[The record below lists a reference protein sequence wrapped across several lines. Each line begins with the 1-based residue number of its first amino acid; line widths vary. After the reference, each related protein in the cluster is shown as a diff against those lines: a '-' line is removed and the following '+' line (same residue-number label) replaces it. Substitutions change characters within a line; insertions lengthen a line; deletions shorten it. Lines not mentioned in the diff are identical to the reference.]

1 MGYPSY
7 SNFCLGNYKFWG
19 FYWMPSGLGIS
30 WDDSQNLGRHC
41 MNYYWLIIK
50 GTTQGTATCKR
61 HVGAGGGGGG
71 PPCPPQ
77 CATLSV
83 PPQAHQPW
91 ALWIPLLRS
100 LYGCFVVG
108 ACWLHL
114 WFLAVNSVFSFS
126 PLPGRLGDWLK
137 VPLLI
142 KVWSLCLSFLKIIL
156 YITELFIVYDR
167 IYQKV
172 KVEDSLHHSEDCD

>member
-1 MGYPSY
+1 MTHRTREDTELLLAYYKGYNS
-7 SNFCLGNYKFWG
+7 GNSHMQETCGGWVWG
-19 FYWMPSGLGIS
+19 W
-30 WDDSQNLGRHC
+30 
-41 MNYYWLIIK
+41 
-50 GTTQGTATCKR
+50 
-61 HVGAGGGGGG
+61 G

-83 PPQAHQPW
+83 PHRAHQLW

-114 WFLAVNSVFSFS
+114 WLLAVNSVFSFS
-126 PLPGRLGDWLK
+126 PIPGRLGDWLK

-142 KVWSLCLSFLKIIL
+142 KVWSLCLSFFKIIL
-156 YITELFIVYDR
+156 NITELFIVYDR

-172 KVEDSLHHSEDCD
+172 KVEDSLQHSEDCD